1 MNIKLQTLYND
12 MLAGCTAGLVGWL
25 VAPPGWLVGC
35 TARWV
40 WLVDWLLSDWPDS
53 QQASIA
59 VAELAMIACC
69 KAQVLCRLDI
79 HDLDGIAVMPTG
91 CQLFGQLAVCLLG
104 ICQACIH
111 THCLDDWLVIPL
123 ARCVPHHVGLLVGRH
138 GWCWLVAPPGRL
150 VG

>member
-1 MNIKLQTLYND
+1 MICWLI
-12 MLAGCTAGLVGWL
+12 APPGWL
-25 VAPPGWLVGC
+25 VAPPGGFGLVGCTAGWVWLVGC
-35 TARWV
+35 TAGWV
-40 WLVDWLLSDWPDS
+40 WLVGWLLSDWPDS

-138 GWCWLVAPPGRL
+138 GWCWLVAPLG
-150 VG
+150 

>member
-1 MNIKLQTLYND
+1 MICWLIGWLIGW
-12 MLAGCTAGLVGWL
+12 LVGCTAGLVG
-25 VAPPGWLVGC
+25 
-35 TARWV
+35 
-40 WLVDWLLSDWPDS
+40 WLLSDWPDS

-69 KAQVLCRLDI
+69 KAQVICRLDI
-79 HDLDGIAVMPTG
+79 HDPDGIAVMPTG

-123 ARCVPHHVGLLVGRH
+123 ARCVRPCRFVGWTSWRLHHRVGWLVG
-138 GWCWLVAPPGRL
+138 WLVDCTTSVTPAGWL
-150 VG
+150 VS